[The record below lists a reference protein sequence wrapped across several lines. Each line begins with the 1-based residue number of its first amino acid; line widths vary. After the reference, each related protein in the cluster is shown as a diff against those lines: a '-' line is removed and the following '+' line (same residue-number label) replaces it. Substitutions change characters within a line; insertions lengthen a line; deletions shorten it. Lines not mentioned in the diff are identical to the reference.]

1 MGKGMI
7 IETVAVAEAVRLGI
21 ITMVVTIII
30 VRSRRRGRN
39 STRNMGRRKEIMKNN
54 NEEGK

>member
-1 MGKGMI
+1 MI
-7 IETVAVAEAVRLGI
+7 IETVAVAEAVRLGK
-21 ITMVVTIII
+21 ITMIVTIII